1 MATPISMFRCA
12 NCGSSKVTPYANGKK
27 QKSILLGAI
36 KQTQFDEYEC
46 AACGQKLDHCMN
58 EADKNAI
65 DSMIVQAIDD
75 ERTKEYLKKYPN
87 IEVDLAIHT
96 IRNV

>member
-1 MATPISMFRCA
+1 MAAPIAMFRCA

-36 KQTQFDEYEC
+36 KQTEFDEFEC

-58 EADKNAI
+58 ETEKGII
-65 DSMIVQAIDD
+65 DAMVIQACDN
-75 ERTKEYLKKYPN
+75 EKTKEYLQKYPN
-87 IEVDLAIHT
+87 IEVDLAVHAL
-96 IRNV
+96 RR